1 MEALEFSKKLGN
13 ILKEINN
20 TFIALNPKKNKAVK
34 LSDFKP
40 ISLYNTIYK
49 ILSKVLTNR
58 IKPLMNN
65 IISEEHTG
73 FVLGRSI
80 LDGVIVAQ
88 EAIHTL
94 QCTNRVG
101 MIIKLDISK
110 AYDNV
115 D

>member
-1 MEALEFSKKLGN
+1 M
-13 ILKEINN
+13 
-20 TFIALNPKKNKAVK
+20 
-34 LSDFKP
+34 D
-40 ISLYNTIYK
+40 Y
-49 ILSKVLTNR
+49 
-58 IKPLMNN
+58 
-65 IISEEHTG
+65 IISDEKTR
-73 FVLGRSI
+73 FVPGHSI

-94 QCTNRVG
+94 QNMKRLG